1 MAENTQTFILVGDF
15 KDNITPSLKKLNT
28 QIEALNK
35 SFAKIS
41 KQLRPISKEFGIMAG
56 SAERM
61 TQALKGQ
68 RGSFD
73 SNVRAMQQYRKE
85 ASKVR
90 AANEQMARSQSRALR
105 GVGGGGGGGGGG
117 GAGTAAVAGGFVAG
131 TSLAN
136 GITNAIVKGFNIGVG
151 IMKKPFQYGARA
163 IGERLQDEM
172 SDIKSAGG
180 MFSVDRRENLGIFK
194 TFDDAMRYQE
204 DLNARLAK
212 SAAAL
217 PGETAEYVAQA
228 KQITDTVMLSYA
240 KNKEG
245 FEKFAQEL
253 DPAAKGGLDSM
264 ATVLQKFTEKSV
276 LLGQGEGNTMYGVPQ
291 ILEMLVSQ
299 DKVNLGAFRKFGAYM
314 RNPLLKNA
322 LESAEA
328 ELKATGANTAE
339 RFRVV
344 QKVLDQ
350 AVPHEVIMKMQA
362 SGDGMLQAVK
372 SAFLDP
378 ETGLFG
384 LGRKLNIGAERVDSL
399 GRYLDKNNKVVATA
413 AEAAKDSASL
423 FQMMKETLGGF
434 ILPMTAIL
442 DFLPEIYEPLAGL
455 AEGFL
460 DLRNVSQ
467 QFYRNF
473 NAYTKYFEK
482 QANAMSQQ
490 AEAMRKAGNIKGAD
504 AMAKRAGKVAANAKI
519 GGFLSATNDL
529 LLAFGGINTTEYQ
542 QNAKEL
548 TNNIENLDSVGML
561 KRMFSQLLSSD
572 FMQELGDAIGS
583 LIGGILK
590 SVGDL
595 MQGVNSF
602 AETGPFA
609 KGLKKGFEKAKGG
622 QGIALI
628 FKNLFS
634 VIGKVLMTLFKSAP
648 MEMSILSALTM
659 GMPLLQGAI
668 TQGMIKLFS
677 MVASGIG
684 MGGAGGI
691 GASIA
696 GWLGAVGPALGFIA
710 SKIPQV
716 AAFLA
721 ILVGLGGGVE
731 NTMRQLSELGGEL
744 WNSLGGNLQALGDL
758 FGQLITFTG
767 DLIGGIIE
775 LIGALLGLFGNVNFT
790 AESFDLL
797 KAILIP
803 ITATF
808 QLVEMGLRGL
818 VEGLSNVRL
827 WLLKMTNWGGRN
839 NEKIKQA
846 EEDLKSNTQKQNES
860 KRRIDVY
867 NTAIRYGGAEN
878 YAKVLEKDIA
888 AKKAEM
894 GKAGLLKSER
904 EKLNNEL
911 FMLNKTLEEARKQ
924 AGKPTPGGQK
934 PGQRPNQPG
943 GAPAGAPPAPAAP
956 PVPAVTPQAITNLTT
971 ATNAVKTTTQAVN
984 TSTQAVN
991 TSTQAVNGTTQ
1002 GVRTAVD
1009 AGTTKA
1015 TEHATQQ
1022 QTMLDK
1028 LMTGINNV
1036 KSALISI
1043 SGKVSTQATVAK
1055 IESNTNETNVLLKA
1069 INTSIKGISMM
1080 PGFGPGGFSPPLGG
1094 AQGSLKQA
1102 ASMASANGLTL
1113 TSSFRPGDPGY
1124 HGVGRAMDF
1133 SNSTGP
1139 TPQMMEFAQQMIARY
1154 GSSLTELIYSP
1165 LGFSIKNGKKVA
1177 PLAYGA
1183 HFNHVHVAF
1192 AHGLENPRFFSSAE
1206 AAQAY
1211 EGMYAPAGA
1220 KVQTVTANTSE
1231 SLGGHYTVNQNI
1243 TISGAQDPRAL
1254 AEAVFNYAAQAAEHI
1269 NNTSFA

>member
-1 MAENTQTFILVGDF
+1 MAENTQTFVLVGDF
-15 KDNITPSLKKLNT
+15 KDNITPSLRKLNT
-28 QIEALNK
+28 QIEALNR

-61 TQALKGQ
+61 TSALKGQ

-90 AANEQMARSQSRALR
+90 SANEQLARSQSRLGATIPR
-105 GVGGGGGGGGGG
+105 GRGGGAVPPGGGGGGRGGFP
-117 GAGTAAVAGGFVAG
+117 AAAAAGGFVAG
-131 TSLAN
+131 EGLAN
-136 GITNAIVKGFNIGVG
+136 MVTGAIVAGFRKGTQ
-151 IMKKPFQYGARA
+151 IMMAPFRYGASA
-163 IGERLQDEM
+163 IGERIKDEM
-172 SDIKSAGG
+172 SDISSAGG
-180 MFSVDRRENLGIFK
+180 MFAVDKRENMGIFK
-194 TFDDAMRYQE
+194 SFDDARRFQE
-204 DLNARLAK
+204 DLNARLAQ

-217 PGETAEYVAQA
+217 PGETAEYVQQA
-228 KQITDTVMLSYA
+228 KMLTDSMMISFGKNKEAFMSYA
-240 KNKEG
+240 KSIDTNV
-245 FEKFAQEL
+245 
-253 DPAAKGGLDSM
+253 KGERDALGM
-264 ATVLQKFTEKSV
+264 VTQKFTEKAV
-276 LLGQGEGNTMYGVPQ
+276 LLGKGSGGSSAYGVPQ
-291 ILEMLVSQ
+291 ILEMLLSQ
-299 DKVNLGAFRKFGAYM
+299 EQINVKAFQRFTAY
-314 RNPLLKNA
+314 RANPLFKNA
-322 LESAEA
+322 LEAAEG
-328 ELKATGANTAE
+328 ELKKTGKNSAD
-339 RFRVV
+339 RLRII
-344 QKVLDQ
+344 QKVLDE
-350 AVPHEVIMKMQA
+350 AVPNEVVMAMQNSA
-362 SGDGMLQAVK
+362 DGIYQAVK

-378 ETGLFG
+378 EAGLLGF
-384 LGRKLNIGAERVDSL
+384 GRKIEAIKIKSRDSL
-399 GRYLDKNNKVVATA
+399 GRFVNEAGEVVQTA
-413 AEAAKDSASL
+413 AEAAEESASL
-423 FQMMKETLGGF
+423 FGLLRDMVGGF
-434 ILPMTAIL
+434 VLPLTGLTDILPQL
-442 DFLPEIYEPLAGL
+442 YDPLAGI
-455 AEGFL
+455 AREFINAR
-460 DLRNVSQ
+460 DVAQ
-467 QFYRNF
+467 DFYRNF
-473 NAYTKYFEK
+473 NAYTAWFEEYSSK
-482 QANAMSQQ
+482 LE
-490 AEAMRKAGNIKGAD
+490 EAGDRKKGSMIRDSKKARG
-504 AMAKRAGKVAANAKI
+504 ALAAIN
-519 GGFLSATNDL
+519 NL
-529 LLAFGGINTTEYQ
+529 LQSFGAIDTSEFQ
-542 QNAKEL
+542 QNAQSLKDVDTSEL
-548 TNNIENLDSVGML
+548 GNIA
-561 KRMFSQLLSSD
+561 KRMFGQLFDSKFMEGLGKMVGGVIGSTLKALGD
-572 FMQELGDAIGS
+572 FMS
-583 LIGGILK
+583 
-590 SVGDL
+590 
-595 MQGVNSF
+595 GVSDV
-602 AETGPFA
+602 ASAGPFA
-609 KGLKKGFEKAKGG
+609 KGLRTGFQKAQGG
-622 QGIALI
+622 QGISKI
-628 FKNLFS
+628 FSSLFK
-634 VIGKVLMTLFKSAP
+634 VIGNALMMLFKSAP
-648 MEMSILSALTM
+648 MEMSILTALTA
-659 GMPLLQGAI
+659 GMPILQGVI
-668 TQGMIKLFS
+668 TSGMTKLFTTL
-677 MVASGIG
+677 ASGVG
-684 MGGAGGI
+684 MGGGAAGI
-691 GASIA
+691 GANIA

-758 FGQLITFTG
+758 FGQLITFTS

-991 TSTQAVNGTTQ
+991 GTTQ

-1069 INTSIKGISMM
+1069 INTSIKGMSMGGM
-1080 PGFGPGGFSPPLGG
+1080 MPGGFSPPLGG

-1139 TPQMMEFAQQMIARY
+1139 TPQMMEFANQMIAQY

-1192 AHGLENPRFFSSAE
+1192 AHGLGNPRFFSSAK

-1211 EGMYAPAGA
+1211 EGMMAPAGA
-1220 KVQTVTANTSE
+1220 RVSTITANSSE
-1231 SLGGHYTVNQNI
+1231 GLGGHYTVNQNI

-1254 AEAVFNYAAQAAEHI
+1254 AEMVFNYAAQAAEHI
-1269 NNTSFA
+1269 NNSSFA